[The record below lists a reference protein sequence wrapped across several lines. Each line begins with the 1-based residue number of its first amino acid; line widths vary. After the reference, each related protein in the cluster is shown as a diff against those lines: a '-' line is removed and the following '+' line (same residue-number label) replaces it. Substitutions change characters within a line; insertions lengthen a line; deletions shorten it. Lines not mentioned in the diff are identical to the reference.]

1 MKINWAALTVFGIL
15 IVSSCK
21 PEPDIEPASFGEIDA
36 SRYVVIGDSYMA
48 GYQDGALFKDG
59 QSRSIGA
66 LLFRQLDYV
75 ADAEG
80 NSLSFTQALIQ
91 DNNGLGR
98 NSKPWDVVYTGA
110 SVMGDRTD
118 CTGEV
123 SIGPVKNPYNSGE
136 ESTYLSPLS
145 LNQLSDFAV
154 PFAGITDYSNVNL
167 ASENEFYNRFS
178 ASIGSTSLNNA
189 IQAAN
194 PTFFAAWLG
203 MEDVYRYARD
213 GGYQQTLLSASD
225 FEAYLD
231 SIIKPL
237 ADNNAKGILMTIPDF
252 RHFPAYSL
260 IPANGAE
267 LTQQKADSLNDIY
280 HPAGLT
286 HINFTEGSNY
296 FVMDDPGHPSGYR
309 QMNAGEY
316 LSISVPLDS
325 MKCEFYGLLFT
336 AIHDRYV
343 LDSAEVAALDMAIA
357 AYNSAIRSVAQNYN
371 LALYDVETLYSE
383 LSSGIK
389 WDGVDFDLE
398 FVSGGFFSLDGFH
411 PNQQGNEIIVNG
423 MIQSINAQYGASIP
437 VLNCQDCNG
446 VLFH

>member
-1 MKINWAALTVFGIL
+1 MKINWAAIAVLGITVI
-15 IVSSCK
+15 SSCR
-21 PEPDIEPASFGEIDA
+21 PEPNVETATFGDVDA
-36 SRYVVIGDSYMA
+36 SRYVVIGDSYIA

-75 ADAEG
+75 ASIEG
-80 NSLSFTQALIQ
+80 GSLSFVQALLQ
-91 DNNGLGR
+91 DNNGIGR

-123 SIGPVKNPYNSGE
+123 SIGPVKNLYTSGE
-136 ESTYLSPLS
+136 ESSYLNPVSA
-145 LNQLSDFAV
+145 NQLSDFSV
-154 PFAGITDYSNVNL
+154 PFATLTDYSNTNL
-167 ASENEFYNRFS
+167 AGENEFFNRFS
-178 ASIGSTSLNNA
+178 SSVGTTTLNNA
-189 IQAAN
+189 IQAAS
-194 PTFFAAWLG
+194 PTFFSAWLG
-203 MEDVYRYARD
+203 MEDVYHYARE
-213 GGYQQTLLSASD
+213 GGYQQSLMNASD

-267 LTQQKADSLNDIY
+267 LTLQKADSLNDIY

-286 HINFTEGSNY
+286 HINFVEGSNY
-296 FVMDDPGHPSGYR
+296 FVMDDQSHPSGYR
-309 QMNAGEY
+309 QMNDGEY
-316 LSISVPLDS
+316 LSLSVPLDS

-343 LDSAEVAALDMAIA
+343 LDSSEVAAIDAAIS
-357 AYNSAIRSVAQNYN
+357 AYNNAIRSIAHTYN
-371 LALYDVETLYSE
+371 LALYDVEELYSE
-383 LSSGIK
+383 LQSGIK
-389 WDGVDFDLE
+389 WDGVDFDQE

-423 MIQSINAQYGASIP
+423 MIKAINAKYGATIP
-437 VLNCQDCNG
+437 TLNCQDCNG